1 MHFSQVTST
10 MLALGAGLASAV
22 DVRLY
27 YSNDCSGNYLVCSN
41 LGANVCCTGTSVSL
55 YWVVNRSLDA
65 RGFAGGNCG
74 ELRSARRTSSSFCMP
89 GTGVVYT
96 GGRWVV
102 PASLRVRDQDVC
114 AAGVGKCDA
123 VQKPDTL
130 VLADGSKFKALLT
143 VRTVIQEAALWQ
155 VDGYDVE
162 GGLGTPHLMSSIL
175 GGLLQLAL
183 LSNVIGIAK
192 DSPVM
197 LDVVARNCFIEVPMC
212 SPESAHHMIYT

>member
-130 VLADGSKFKALLT
+130 VLADGSKFKVVDLDNAKIEQLVRDFLPWGRRVCHAGLPANACLLDLP
-143 VRTVIQEAALWQ
+143 RRI
-155 VDGYDVE
+155 D
-162 GGLGTPHLMSSIL
+162 
-175 GGLLQLAL
+175 
-183 LSNVIGIAK
+183 
-192 DSPVM
+192 
-197 LDVVARNCFIEVPMC
+197 R
-212 SPESAHHMIYT
+212 